1 MRTLATPRK
10 SRIIAVF
17 ACALAMMTGA
27 AVVLPGSAAP
37 ALVITPVP
45 VPVFG
50 LRPVAFLP
58 TVFSSVRSMIL
69 PPGSALPSD
78 AACAA
83 RVRQRPEN
91 KHMNVAYN
99 ATTGH
104 QQLGGDIFG
113 GSDPRANAE
122 IIPRVTGNFSGTTD
136 MILQW
141 AACKWGIDEDL
152 VRAQAAVES
161 WWRQP
166 AKGDW
171 GTDPDRCPPGHGPG
185 VDDPINHPDECPESW
200 GILQTRFPYERSA
213 WPDAADS
220 TAFETDTACAIWRA
234 CYEGYEWWLND
245 VEHGQT
251 YAAGDVWGCVG
262 RWYAG
267 RWRTPEAET
276 YISKVKNYLDN
287 RIWESPYFQ
296 EP

>member
-1 MRTLATPRK
+1 MTT
-10 SRIIAVF
+10 
-17 ACALAMMTGA
+17 TGA
-27 AVVLPGSAAP
+27 ALARPGSAAP
-37 ALVITPVP
+37 TPVITPVP

-50 LRPVAFLP
+50 LKPVTFLP
-58 TVFSSVRSMIL
+58 MVFGSTRYMIL

-83 RVRQRPEN
+83 RVRQKSEN
-91 KHMNVAYN
+91 KRMNAVYN

-113 GSDPRANAE
+113 GSDPRANTE

-141 AACKWGIDEDL
+141 TACKWGIDEDI
-152 VRAQAAVES
+152 VKAQAAVES

-171 GTDPDRCPPGHGPG
+171 GTDPDRCPPGHRLG

-213 WPDAADS
+213 WPDMADS
-220 TAFETDTACAIWRA
+220 TAFEVDTAYAIWRA

-245 VEHGQT
+245 VEHGQS
-251 YAAGDVWGCVG
+251 YAAGDAWGCVG

-267 RWRTPEAET
+267 RWHTPEAET
-276 YISKVKNYLDN
+276 YIVKVKSYLSN
-287 RIWESPYFQ
+287 RIWERPDFQ